1 MCSKSKCCFELCCV
15 VLCCHVSAGRK
26 TGLLHVSPECEGC
39 FELFGVVL
47 CGSVTA
53 GRKRG
58 LVRGG
63 SECIQR
69 VSVVLSCTVLC
80 CVVVQLQ
87 AERQALCFKSAV
99 WNPPVS
105 FCCYPLACMPDIV
118 APLCISCREACIH
131 DMFVYYLW
139 PFDWQK
145 LLK

>member
-1 MCSKSKCCFELCCV
+1 M
-15 VLCCHVSAGRK
+15 
-26 TGLLHVSPECEGC
+26 
-39 FELFGVVL
+39 L

-69 VSVVLSCTVLC
+69 VSVVLSCAVLC